1 MLRFI
6 LRRIG
11 TLMVTMLLLSIVI
24 FILSEVVPTDP
35 ALRILGRESTPE
47 ARAALS
53 ERMGFNLPIPQRY
66 FNWMANFVQGDFG
79 ESYRLG
85 AEIQPL
91 VARRLTNS
99 LLLAGFALLIIVP
112 VSLMLGV
119 VAGLNHGRFPDRV
132 LSIGSLLSISLPDF
146 VMGILLITVFAWG
159 LKILPA
165 DSSLRGDNIDLTQHW
180 RKLILPAATAALVLI
195 GYVARVTRISVIEV
209 LESPYVRTAI
219 LKGLPHRTVIV
230 RHVLRNALIA
240 PIAIITTQMNWLI
253 GGLIVIE
260 RLYNYPGLGTLFQRA
275 AIDNDLPMIEASS
288 MMAIVLI
295 AASQLVADF
304 LYSILN
310 PRIRFS

>member
-6 LRRIG
+6 VRRVG
-11 TLMVTMLLLSIVI
+11 TLMVTMLLLSMVI

-35 ALRILGRESTPE
+35 ALRILGRESTLE

-53 ERMGFNLPIPQRY
+53 ERMGFNRPIPERY
-66 FNWMANFVQGDFG
+66 LNWLARFIQGDFG

-112 VSLMLGV
+112 VSLTLGV
-119 VAGLNHGRFPDRV
+119 IAGLYESRLPDRV
-132 LSIGSLLSISLPDF
+132 ISIGSLLSISLPDF
-146 VMGILLITVFAWG
+146 VMGILLITIFAWG
-159 LKILPA
+159 LKWLPA
-165 DSSLRGDNIDLTQHW
+165 DSSLRGDNIDLAVHW
-180 RKLILPAATAALVLI
+180 RKLVLPAATAALVLI
-195 GYVARVTRISVIEV
+195 GYVARVTRVSVIEV
-209 LESPYVRTAI
+209 MESPYVRTAI
-219 LKGLPHRTVIV
+219 LKGLPRRTVII

-253 GGLIVIE
+253 GGLIIIE
-260 RLYNYPGLGTLFQRA
+260 RLYNYPGLGSLFQGA
-275 AIDNDLPMIEASS
+275 AINNDLPMIAASS
-288 MMAIVLI
+288 MMAIILI
-295 AASQLVADF
+295 AVSQLAADF